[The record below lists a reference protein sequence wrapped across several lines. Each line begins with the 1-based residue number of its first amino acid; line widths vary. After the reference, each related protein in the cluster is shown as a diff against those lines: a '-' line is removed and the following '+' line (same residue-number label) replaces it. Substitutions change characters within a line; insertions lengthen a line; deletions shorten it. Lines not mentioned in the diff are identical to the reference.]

1 MGEQK
6 LLITDSS
13 EEFTRALTRELEG
26 KFRIRCSCSG
36 IETLA
41 ILEEFRPDGLVLDM
55 LLPEMDGIQVLKAAR
70 ERGCYPA
77 VLALTTLYNPYIQQA
92 LQELAVVYAMM
103 KPCSVRIAAARVED
117 MLRLPGEYTSP
128 AEDPYSRITGA
139 LVSLGFR
146 PERGG
151 FALLLPAILFLS
163 RHPRASV
170 TKELYPA
177 VGEACGSSP
186 RQVERDIRLAIEDAW
201 RVGNPTAWEQVF
213 PGERERP
220 SNSRFL
226 CRMAQVLRLD

>member
-6 LLITDSS
+6 LLIADSS
-13 EEFTRALTRELEG
+13 EEFTRALSRELEG
-26 KFRIRCSCSG
+26 KYQIRCSSSG
-36 IETLA
+36 PQTLEA
-41 ILEEFRPDGLVLDM
+41 LEEFRPDGLVLDL
-55 LLPEMDGIQVLKAAR
+55 LLPGMDGIHLLRAAR
-70 ERGCYPA
+70 ERGCFPA
-77 VLALTTLYNPYIQQA
+77 VLAMTTLYNPYIQQS

-117 MLRLPGEYTSP
+117 MLRLPGEHTSP
-128 AEDPYSRITGA
+128 AEPYSRITGA
-139 LVSLGFR
+139 LVSMGFR

-151 FALLLPAILFLS
+151 FALLLPAILFLA

-177 VGEACGSSP
+177 VGVACGISP

-201 RVGNPTAWEQVF
+201 RVGNPAAWERVF

-226 CRMAQVLRLD
+226 GRMAQVLRLD